1 MNLIFNRTQ
10 ADVDRVK
17 EIAAKGK
24 AGTWTAQEQ
33 AEWLAGM
40 RGSYNYTDWNRV
52 EAAVAELAIVLGV
65 PVNTVTTWG
74 TRSIPTVADSTRY
87 LNNIR
92 KLRTVCQ
99 GLTNTP
105 ATPESMQRMTYR
117 TANDIEKILS
127 DLETVIN
134 SWTRC
139 GELYCGE

>member
-1 MNLIFNRTQ
+1 MRLIINRTQ

-17 EIAAKGK
+17 ELAAKAK

-40 RGSYNYTDWNRV
+40 RGAYNYTDWNRV
-52 EAAVAELAIVLGV
+52 ESAVAELAAVLGV
-65 PVNTVTTWG
+65 YANTVTTWSA
-74 TRSIPTVADSTRY
+74 RSLPTVADTVRH
-87 LNNIR
+87 LDNIR
-92 KLRTVCQ
+92 RLRSICQ

-105 ATPESMQRMTYR
+105 ATPESMQRMTYQ

-139 GELYCGE
+139 GDVFCGE